1 MKKALALMMAAMMA
15 LIPVL
20 AGASGSYAA
29 GDLTA
34 TAILD
39 GLEAG
44 NQIWFHLGIKDGEI
58 AEQSPETMDALNTLL
73 AMFSLD
79 GKAYMTFGETVIS
92 GTAKLDET
100 ELLQFIL
107 SVSEDGTAR
116 LSTSLTDDSVFL
128 LGSINAMGGF
138 DLNKIIYSVGENDY
152 SGEFKSLPAWDR
164 LRISSVDMLT
174 LFIFSVLSWTS
185 GNQIDMD
192 NQFYVFDNDT
202 FFEATDTRDEVA
214 SRMIGTITAD
224 QFCALFWDYA
234 SLVDSDAGYFQRAL
248 ADYLAEQGVT
258 RLQFRAVVDALFP
271 NIQIDPETDYVEP
284 THIIPDDGALC
295 QYNDVSYLFK
305 KLVRFTD
312 LMWEESTDE
321 TLSLIVSFNDYN
333 ETVGFDAVLPKFT
346 TVLPY
351 EGSFTYS
358 KHTDE
363 DWQVLNSAHG
373 ELQISDKERV
383 IGDYAHLNGEDVDGY
398 NGNTFDADLSVVNQ
412 ESGKR
417 NGFAI
422 NGEWSYEVDNTAQYY
437 TESLAGSGKL
447 TLHLDGND
455 IIPVSAKMTGLT
467 DTAGNAFALNADASV
482 SLMETATFNLNIEM
496 GQEMVTEITLPQG
509 EEYDVTAMDQESIDA
524 LQAKITNN
532 ATAVLAKLITNQKVM
547 QALNALQ

>member
-1 MKKALALMMAAMMA
+1 
-15 LIPVL
+15 
-20 AGASGSYAA
+20 
-29 GDLTA
+29 
-34 TAILD
+34 
-39 GLEAG
+39 
-44 NQIWFHLGIKDGEI
+44 
-58 AEQSPETMDALNTLL
+58 MDALNTLL
-73 AMFSLD
+73 AMLSLD

-107 SVSEDGTAR
+107 NVSEDGTAR
-116 LSTSLTDDSVFL
+116 LATSLTDDSVFL
-128 LGSINAMGGF
+128 LGNINAMGGF

-214 SRMIGTITAD
+214 SRMIGTIAAD

-258 RLQFRAVVDALFP
+258 RLQVRAVVDALFP

-295 QYNDVSYLFK
+295 QYNDVSYFFK

-321 TLSLIVSFNDYN
+321 TLSLVVGFNDYN

-412 ESGKR
+412 ENGKR

-422 NGEWSYEVDNTAQYY
+422 NGEWSYEVDDTVQYY

-455 IIPVSAKMTGLT
+455 IVPVSAKMTGLT

-482 SLMETATFNLNIEM
+482 SLMEAATFNLNVEM

-532 ATAVLAKLITNQKVM
+532 ATAVFAKLITNQKVM
-547 QALNALQ
+547 QAVNALQ